1 MTNIPSISRRAVLAA
16 LAFSGA
22 SGSLLAQSGQ
32 PIRMILGIPPG
43 SSTDVVARVIS
54 DALSKVLG
62 QPVIVDN
69 KPGGSGSLATQAFLA
84 APHDGKTWLMAVN
97 GFFSEAP
104 HSVKVPFNPLKD
116 AKPLVEIGSTGLVLV
131 GSSTLP
137 ARNMPELM
145 AWAKANKGKL
155 SFASY
160 SNGSLSHVL
169 GLLMNRAEGLDMLHV
184 PYKGSPPALQD
195 LLGGQ
200 THMMFDGPPS
210 SLPFIKSG
218 KLRAFAVS
226 SPQRLAVLPD
236 VPTLAELGYKGMT
249 WTVWLGVWTTPDMP
263 AAAQERMRSAMLFVL
278 GLPEVRQRLRD
289 LAIEVDT
296 KSPADA
302 DQLAKKLASD
312 HAAVGEALRS
322 INYKPE

>member
-1 MTNIPSISRRAVLAA
+1 APTGSRLAESA
-16 LAFSGA
+16 
-22 SGSLLAQSGQ
+22 Q
-32 PIRMILGIPPG
+32 PIRMILGVPPG

-62 QPVIVDN
+62 QPVVVDN

-84 APHDGKTWLMAVN
+84 APRDGKTWLMAVN

-116 AKPLVEIGSTGLVLV
+116 AKPLVEIGSTRLVLV

-195 LLGGQ
+195 L
-200 THMMFDGPPS
+200 
-210 SLPFIKSG
+210 
-218 KLRAFAVS
+218 
-226 SPQRLAVLPD
+226 
-236 VPTLAELGYKGMT
+236 
-249 WTVWLGVWTTPDMP
+249 
-263 AAAQERMRSAMLFVL
+263 
-278 GLPEVRQRLRD
+278 
-289 LAIEVDT
+289 
-296 KSPADA
+296 
-302 DQLAKKLASD
+302 
-312 HAAVGEALRS
+312 
-322 INYKPE
+322 